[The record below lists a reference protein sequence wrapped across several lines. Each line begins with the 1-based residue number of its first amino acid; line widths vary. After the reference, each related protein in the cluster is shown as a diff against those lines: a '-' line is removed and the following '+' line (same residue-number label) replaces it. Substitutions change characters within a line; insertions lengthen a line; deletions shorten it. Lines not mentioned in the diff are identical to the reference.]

1 MTSST
6 PRTSTPRKPGSV
18 FSLTRAGSSHRITWV
33 SIVGILLVP
42 FVIGGLLVWALWNPT
57 ERLHTVDAAVVNLD
71 SPVTVDGHVVPLG
84 RELAAGLLDNTK
96 DNFNWVLTNASDAR
110 TGLAQ
115 GRYTA
120 VVTIPKNFSAAAT
133 SSGGSASAAHQAT
146 IDVQTS
152 SKSKLIDPTISQA
165 LTTVASGVFNKQLT
179 TTYLENVFVG
189 FNSLHSQLGQ
199 AAQGATALSNGLEA
213 LTTGSQQ
220 TASAAGEVATGT
232 SALAGGLSTASTG
245 ATQLSAGANALATGA
260 AQVSSGLNTLQ
271 QQSTALPQLSGAVS
285 NSIAGVGQELT
296 SLAQECGQATNGNTQ
311 FCQQLSLQ
319 AAAINGVPAVP
330 GVSPAIPGIA
340 SYATQLN
347 KGTIGVVSGISA
359 SSDAVTKIAT
369 GSAETATGLTQLTSG
384 LTSSAVGA
392 GKLAAGTQQLSTGLS
407 SLSTGI
413 AQSATGS
420 VTLADGLDT
429 AVQKIPNYSSSER
442 SNLAS
447 VAASPVATK
456 SNGISGFGEASI
468 PLFASLALWL
478 GGLATFIV
486 LQAYSRRALL
496 TSRRSINVAIS
507 GCAPGIIFGALQGVL
522 LAAVMQPALQLDAG
536 HWFGFAGV
544 AAATGIAFAI
554 VNHGIVTLFGGVGRF
569 ISMLIIVIALAS
581 GIVSTSPAFFSGA
594 MSWLPLNPAMTALQ
608 GVVSHTGGIGTGL
621 SQLVLWALIG
631 FVLSWVGVAR
641 RRVIAVAQI
650 LPAE

>member
-6 PRTSTPRKPGSV
+6 PRTSTPRKPGSA
-18 FSLTRAGSSHRITWV
+18 FSLTRAGSSQRITWV

-71 SPVTVDGHVVPLG
+71 SPVTLDGHVVPLG

-133 SSGGSASAAHQAT
+133 STAGSASAAHQAT

-189 FNSLHSQLGQ
+189 FNSLHGQLGQ
-199 AAQGATALSNGLEA
+199 AAEGATALSNGLEQ

-245 ATQLSAGANALATGA
+245 ATQLSAGANALASGA
-260 AQVSSGLNTLQ
+260 GQVSSGMTTLQ
-271 QQSTALPQLSGAVS
+271 QQSAGLPQLSGAVS
-285 NSIAGVGQELT
+285 NSIAGVGQK
-296 SLAQECGQATNGNTQ
+296 LATLAADCTPAGSN
-311 FCQQLSLQ
+311 FCQELSLQ

-340 SYATQLN
+340 SYASKLDQATV
-347 KGTIGVVSGISA
+347 GVVGGIGA
-359 SSDAVTKIAT
+359 SSDAVAKVAT
-369 GSAETATGLTQLTSG
+369 GTAQTATGLTQLTSG
-384 LTSSAVGA
+384 ILSSAAGA
-392 GKLAAGTQQLSTGLS
+392 GKLAAGTQQLSSGLS
-407 SLSTGI
+407 SLADGI
-413 AQSATGS
+413 GQSATGS
-420 VTLADGLDT
+420 ASLADGLST
-429 AVQKIPNYSSSER
+429 AAQKLPNYSNSER

-447 VAASPVATK
+447 VAAAPVATK

-496 TSRRSINVAIS
+496 TSRRSIGVAIS
-507 GCAPGIIFGALQGVL
+507 GCTPGAIFGALQGIL
-522 LAAVMQPALQLDAG
+522 LAAVMQPALQLDAA

-544 AAATGIAFAI
+544 AAATGIVFAI

-569 ISMLIIVIALAS
+569 LSMLIIVIALAS
-581 GIVSTSPAFFSGA
+581 GIVSTSPGFFSGA
-594 MSWLPLNPAMTALQ
+594 MAWLPLNPAMTALQ
-608 GVVSHTGGIGTGL
+608 GVVSHTGGISTGL

-631 FVLSWVGVAR
+631 FALSWVGVAR
-641 RRVIAVAQI
+641 RRVVAVAQL